1 MQKKHSNRAFRS
13 HVIFWFL
20 MVAGLVLSITGFTI
34 YQSAEGYLIER
45 FLKQQE
51 QGVKT
56 IASFIDG
63 KFHSDI
69 SLLKNE
75 NLENNQIFNRYQQ
88 ALDSYTAIDKDY
100 HFVYTLFINEKKR
113 SLKYALLPSSLNNN
127 FNGKLAKNILTG
139 QELPQ
144 DKFFFEQVFNL
155 IDQVN
160 NDSESQT
167 SASIQHIDGSGAI
180 SFALILDKNRLNRNK
195 QITGIVVIEVSN
207 RQIDRMK
214 QDLFRSMLVTIA
226 LLFISLLVASIIFAH
241 KITRPFEKLTDA
253 IERLINNELD
263 FQLSLSDFGGFS
275 YTAKQFNLMLLKLKV
290 GRNEIIGTNKAFSR
304 FVPHRIL
311 KLISP
316 NGIQT
321 TKLGECIEKEMTIL
335 FCDIR
340 GFTQLSES
348 MKPKESFAF
357 INRYLNVMVPV
368 INKYGGT
375 VDKYM
380 GDGIMALFPNSPD
393 SALNAAVGMNHALSK
408 YNKKLQ
414 AKGLPVV
421 KIGLGLH
428 TGKMMLGTVG
438 TASRM
443 DVTVISDT
451 VNAAARIEALT
462 KTFQSSI
469 LISEELRIKLNTFDK
484 RELRFIATC
493 FVQGKAKPMT
503 IYEVF
508 SNDTISLQKEKLE
521 NQQGMID
528 AWLHYKNGDIDRAI
542 TIYQKLMEKT
552 PEDKAQLALIEVV
565 QNGRL

>member
-1 MQKKHSNRAFRS
+1 LKKKRSNRAFRS

-20 MVAGLVLSITGFTI
+20 IVAGLVLSITGYTI

-63 KFHSDI
+63 EFHSDI
-69 SLLKNE
+69 SLLKNK
-75 NLENNQIFNRYQQ
+75 NLKNNQLFNRYQQ
-88 ALDSYTAIDKDY
+88 ALDNYIAVDKDY
-100 HFVYTLFINEKKR
+100 HFVYTLFIDEKNR
-113 SLKYALLPSSLNNN
+113 SLKYALLPSSVNKNL
-127 FNGKLAKNILTG
+127 KAELKKNIFTG
-139 QELPQ
+139 KEIPQ
-144 DKFFFEQVFNL
+144 DDFFFDHVFNL
-155 IDQVN
+155 IEQAKTATH
-160 NDSESQT
+160 SHPS
-167 SASIQHIDGSGAI
+167 SSIQHTDGSGTM
-180 SFALILDKNRLNRNK
+180 SFALIVNDNK
-195 QITGIVVIEVSN
+195 QPTGIVVIEVSH

-226 LLFISLLVASIIFAH
+226 LLFISLLVASVFFAH

-290 GRNEIIGTNKAFSR
+290 SRNEIVGTNKAFSR
-304 FVPHRIL
+304 FVPHRVL

-321 TKLGECIEKEMTIL
+321 TRLGDCIEKEMTIL

-348 MKPKESFAF
+348 MKPKDSFAF
-357 INRYLNVMVPV
+357 INRYLNIMVPV
-368 INKYGGT
+368 INKHGGT
-375 VDKYM
+375 VDKFM
-380 GDGIMALFPNSPD
+380 GDGIMALFPDSPD
-393 SALNAAVGMNHALSK
+393 NALNAAVGMNNALSK

-414 AKGLPVV
+414 AKGLPTV

-428 TGKMMLGTVG
+428 TGTMMLGTVG
-438 TASRM
+438 TSSRM

-462 KTFQSSI
+462 KTFLSSI
-469 LISEELRIKLNTFDK
+469 LISEELRIKLDKFDK
-484 RELRFIATC
+484 KELRFIATC

-508 SNDTISLQKEKLE
+508 SNDTISLRNEKLE

-528 AWLHYKNGDIDRAI
+528 AWHHYKNGDTDKAI
-542 TIYQKLMEKT
+542 TIYQKLMEKS
-552 PEDKAQLALIEVV
+552 PLDKAQLALIEVV

>member
-1 MQKKHSNRAFRS
+1 MQKTRSNRAFRS

-20 MVAGLVLSITGFTI
+20 MVAGLVLSITGYTI

-63 KFHSDI
+63 EFHSDI
-69 SLLKNE
+69 SLLKSK
-75 NLENNQIFNRYQQ
+75 NLENNQLFNRYQQ
-88 ALDSYTAIDKDY
+88 ALDNYIAVDKDY
-100 HFVYTLFINEKKR
+100 HFVYTLFINEQNR
-113 SLKYALLPSSLNNN
+113 SLKYALLPSSVSKNL
-127 FNGKLAKNILTG
+127 KTELAKDVFTG
-139 QELPQ
+139 KELPQ
-144 DKFFFEQVFNL
+144 DDFFFNHIFNL
-155 IDQVN
+155 INQAATTTT
-160 NDSESQT
+160 T
-167 SASIQHIDGSGAI
+167 SNSDTSSSIQHIDGSGTI
-180 SFALILDKNRLNRNK
+180 SFALILNKNN
-195 QITGIVVIEVSN
+195 QPTGIVVIEVSN
-207 RQIDRMK
+207 QQIDRMK
-214 QDLFRSMLVTIA
+214 QDLFHSMLVTIG
-226 LLFISLLVASIIFAH
+226 LLFISLLLASIIFAH

-253 IERLINNELD
+253 IERLINNDLD

-275 YTAKQFNLMLLKLKV
+275 YTAKQFNLMLLKIKV
-290 GRNEIIGTNKAFSR
+290 SRNEIIGTNKAFSR
-304 FVPHRIL
+304 FVPHRVL

-321 TKLGECIEKEMTIL
+321 TRLGDCIEKEMTIL

-368 INKYGGT
+368 INKHGGT

-393 SALNAAVGMNHALSK
+393 NALNAAVGMNHALSK
-408 YNKKLQ
+408 YNQKLQ
-414 AKGLPVV
+414 SKGLPIV

-438 TASRM
+438 TSSRM

-462 KTFQSSI
+462 KIFHSTI
-469 LISEELRIKLNTFDK
+469 LISEELRVKLKQFDK

-508 SNDTISLQKEKLE
+508 SNDTISLRNEKLE

-528 AWLHYKNGDIDRAI
+528 AWSHYKNGDTDRAI
-542 TIYQKLMEKT
+542 TIYQKLMEKS
-552 PEDKAQLALIEVV
+552 PLDKAQLALIEVV

>member
-1 MQKKHSNRAFRS
+1 MQKTRSNRAFRS

-20 MVAGLVLSITGFTI
+20 MVAGLVLSVTGYTI

-63 KFHSDI
+63 DFHSDI
-69 SLLKNE
+69 SLLKDE
-75 NLENNQIFNRYQQ
+75 NLKDNQLFNRYQQ
-88 ALDSYTAIDKDY
+88 ALDNYIAVDKDY
-100 HFVYTLFINEKKR
+100 HFVYTLFINEQNR
-113 SLKYALLPSSLNNN
+113 SLRYALLPSSVSNNPKA
-127 FNGKLAKNILTG
+127 KLAKNIFTG
-139 QELPQ
+139 KELMP
-144 DKFFFEQVFNL
+144 DDFFFDHVFNL
-155 IDQVN
+155 IDQAKTTS
-160 NDSESQT
+160 NDHSS
-167 SASIQHIDGSGAI
+167 SSILHVDGSGTI
-180 SFALILDKNRLNRNK
+180 SFGLIVNRNK
-195 QITGIVVIEVSN
+195 QPTGIVVIEVSN

-214 QDLFRSMLVTIA
+214 QDLFRSMLVTIG
-226 LLFISLLVASIIFAH
+226 LLFISLLLASIIFAH

-290 GRNEIIGTNKAFSR
+290 SRNELIGTNKAFSR
-304 FVPHRIL
+304 FVPHKVL

-368 INKYGGT
+368 INKHGGT

-393 SALNAAVGMNHALSK
+393 NALNAAVGMNHALSK
-408 YNKKLQ
+408 YNQKLQ
-414 AKGLPVV
+414 TKGLPIV

-428 TGKMMLGTVG
+428 TGRMMLGTVG
-438 TASRM
+438 TSSRM

-469 LISEELRIKLNTFDK
+469 LISEELRIKLNQFNK

-493 FVQGKAKPMT
+493 FVQGKAQPMT

-508 SNDTISLQKEKLE
+508 SNDTISLRNEKLE

-528 AWLHYKNGDIDRAI
+528 AWHHYKNGDTDRAI
-542 TIYQKLMEKT
+542 TIYQKLMEKS
-552 PEDKAQLALIEVV
+552 PLDKAQLALIEVV